1 MFFMFQIL
9 SGQPLDCSKISRVA
23 DAPQNTVDSSNR
35 FVYPRVSRREVSI
48 GGVSMYCVCID
59 VITRQILFIEANPS
73 VAGCRVTPIAI
84 SHYNVLPSAVEL
96 STELREIT

>member
-48 GGVSMYCVCID
+48 GGVSMYCV
-59 VITRQILFIEANPS
+59 
-73 VAGCRVTPIAI
+73 
-84 SHYNVLPSAVEL
+84 Y
-96 STELREIT
+96 

>member
-1 MFFMFQIL
+1 M
-9 SGQPLDCSKISRVA
+9 
-23 DAPQNTVDSSNR
+23 PQNTVDSSNR
-35 FVYPRVSRREVSI
+35 FVYPRVSRRGVSI

-59 VITRQILFIEANPS
+59 VITRLILFIEANPS

-96 STELREIT
+96 SMELREISQCPEKAPIRDSSLSKC